1 MQRRVPLH
9 KAAAGIIIAIL
20 AVLVLAADQLS
31 KNIALRDLPYQEPV
45 RVWGEFLQFYLT
57 RNPGAA
63 FSLGEEVT
71 WVFTIVLAAAA
82 AAIVVLAVT
91 RVRSR
96 WWSVVLGLLL
106 GGILG
111 NLTDR
116 LVREPGFPIGHVID
130 FIHTPWMMPAIYN
143 VADMFIVTMMIGV
156 ALLVLVGLRLDG
168 TREVRARRSTDD
180 DVAADESVDAG
191 GERD

>member
-1 MQRRVPLH
+1 M
-9 KAAAGIIIAIL
+9 
-20 AVLVLAADQLS
+20 LVLAADQFS
-31 KNIALRDLPYQEPV
+31 KEAVLRDLPYQQAVP
-45 RVWGEFLQFYLT
+45 VWGDFLQFYLT

-71 WVFTIVLAAAA
+71 WIFTIVLAAAA

-96 WWSVVLGLLL
+96 WWAVVLGLLL

-111 NLTDR
+111 NLSDR
-116 LVREPGFPIGHVID
+116 LFREPGFPVGHVVD

-143 VADMFIVTMMIGV
+143 VADIFIVTMMISV
-156 ALLVLVGLRLDG
+156 ALLVLIGLRLDG
-168 TREVRARRSTDD
+168 TREPRSREADPVADATPDD
-180 DVAADESVDAG
+180 PA
-191 GERD
+191 